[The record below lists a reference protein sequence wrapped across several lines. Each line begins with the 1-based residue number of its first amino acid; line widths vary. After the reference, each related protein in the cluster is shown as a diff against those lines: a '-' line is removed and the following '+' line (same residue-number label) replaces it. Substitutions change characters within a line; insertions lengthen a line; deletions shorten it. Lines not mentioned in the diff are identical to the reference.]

1 MGKPGGEG
9 HLDWSNKQKIVNHW
23 KAPII
28 ANQKATQQ
36 WHDTVQKN
44 MEEKRKIHE
53 MAKAEAK
60 KVWPAKFEAVEKSWN
75 ELAENFDND
84 HSLASRAEIK
94 TGFTDMANSGYNL
107 DKAIVDDVVHF
118 HNDTIAQRKAFKDE
132 VETYIKQKEA
142 INQQYDAAF
151 DYEMENIHFENNN
164 GKWNVDVDNKDQII
178 DKWADA
184 QTNDVMNQ

>member
-75 ELAENFDND
+75 EFAENFDND